1 MKKMKYIILIILSRN
16 KTTGTEMSK
25 ERNNPQT
32 GTEPCGKTS
41 REASADAS
49 LGPGGECVPPRGIKS
64 VLKMLWRAVNA
75 IFDYFDEE
83 IPEHPEEIVLPKS
96 KIGRMWVGFNSYL
109 DSFTV
114 PSPEQDGASG
124 SRPKKAWAKFNA
136 FLDSLEEASPAPTE
150 EGCVPESPAEHG
162 SLLKKTGNVCWEIVF
177 HGTIA
182 VFLFVL
188 AIFGTIRTLDFVN
201 SRHVPFY
208 PSDEIRQF
216 LASEHESLEA
226 VADELPAGKARRDN
240 IPADRFGERCAA
252 LLKPV
257 RIYSDDYGVYLM
269 TSKNW
274 YVGEN
279 GIFIARDKHNMPDD
293 MSWGLIEGRVY
304 TYAFS
309 K

>member
-1 MKKMKYIILIILSRN
+1 MSEERN
-16 KTTGTEMSK
+16 TPQTSK
-25 ERNNPQT
+25 EKGSEVGP
-32 GTEPCGKTS
+32 G
-41 REASADAS
+41 ASADATR
-49 LGPGGECVPPRGIKS
+49 GNREECASSCVFKS
-64 VLKMLWRAVNA
+64 AMKMLWKGVNA
-75 IFDYFDEE
+75 FFDYFDEE
-83 IPEHPEEIVLPKS
+83 VPEHPEEIAPPRS
-96 KIGRMWVGFNSYL
+96 KIGKMWVGFNAYL

-124 SRPKKAWAKFNA
+124 SKLKKAWAKFNA
-136 FLDSLEEASPAPTE
+136 FLDSLDESDPGPSEER
-150 EGCVPESPAEHG
+150 CVPGEPAQHG
-162 SLLKKTGNVCWEIVF
+162 GLLKKAGNVCWEIVF
-177 HGTIA
+177 HGAIV

-188 AIFGTIRTLDFVN
+188 AIFGTIKTLDFVN

-208 PSDEIRQF
+208 PSDEIRQY
-216 LASEHESLEA
+216 LASEHEALEA
-226 VADELPAGKARRDN
+226 VVDGMPMGMARNDS
-240 IPADRFGERCAA
+240 IPADTFGEQCAA

-279 GIFIARDKHNMPDD
+279 GIFIARDKDNMPDD
-293 MSWGLIEGRVY
+293 MSWGLIEGRIF